1 MWFTNNT
8 MILKYSLSGFALILA
23 TFGGSPVVKYFIN
36 PFYDQKF
43 PQGFINAGNLI
54 GILERFLIFLFLL
67 LKQYELIGFII
78 TAKAI
83 YRFGD
88 IQGTNDIKMKL
99 SEYFILGTFLSLI
112 WVFLIYSL
120 LVISINVF
128 V

>member
-1 MWFTNNT
+1 
-8 MILKYSLSGFALILA
+8 MILKYSLSGLALILA
-23 TFGGSPVVKYFIN
+23 TFGGSPVVKYFIK

-54 GILERFLIFLFLL
+54 GILECFLIFLFLL

-112 WVFLIYSL
+112 WVFLIYSI